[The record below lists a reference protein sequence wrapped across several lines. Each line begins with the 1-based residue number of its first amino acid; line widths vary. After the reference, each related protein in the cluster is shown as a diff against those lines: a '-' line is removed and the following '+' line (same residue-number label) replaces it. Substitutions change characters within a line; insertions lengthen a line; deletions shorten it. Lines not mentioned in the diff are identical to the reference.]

1 MHRIKEEEE
10 KRKEISNRFQ
20 VAIDD
25 INQQMSTNT
34 ERNGTLIQENTQL
47 TNKLKTLLE
56 QYEKREE
63 VYFTLFLCNKKLN
76 MNLIINIIDFF
87 FSSFKFILIY
97 IFINN
102 KKAHRENPQ
111 TQRLGSRVG

>member
-63 VYFTLFLCNKKLN
+63 VYFPLFLCKKNLN
-76 MNLIINIIDFF
+76 MNLIINIIDIFRF
-87 FSSFKFILIY
+87 FSNSF
-97 IFINN
+97 
-102 KKAHRENPQ
+102 
-111 TQRLGSRVG
+111 